1 MSRQHGTQWKPCE
14 RTNGK
19 VMMRINPDPVVLTAE
34 DIVSDLTYHCFD
46 YAMKDEI
53 LMMNKTEFKKLLTD
67 IANYRAYNYEGYETS
82 YHDGTSYYGD
92 ASEWK
97 KTWYIMSEKLLKM
110 FPEFG
115 QVLWEGDE

>member
-1 MSRQHGTQWKPCE
+1 
-14 RTNGK
+14 
-19 VMMRINPDPVVLTAE
+19 MMRINPDPVVLTAE
-34 DIVSDLTYHCFD
+34 DIVSDLTLHCFD

-82 YHDGTSYYGD
+82 YHDGSSYHGD

-97 KTWYIMSEKLLKM
+97 KTWHIMSDKLLKM

-115 QVLWEGDE
+115 QVLSQGDE